1 MFEDQSDTS
10 DESRGDEKSAS
21 FADPFEFSSPVAAD
35 FTRRDVL
42 RYGLIGGATVFFMGA
57 GSAKAAR
64 WAEPPRP
71 AKTPDSIIV
80 RNWGDPWRSFYRDN
94 VAKPFT
100 ARTGVAV
107 KWDLTDQF
115 PIMAKA
121 RAKIRAG
128 QRPPVDAQMNQ
139 ATQGFLAWVQKLS
152 IAVDPRIA
160 TTLKDTN
167 PAIAK
172 AGGGQPGYTF
182 VGMYSYSTP
191 LIYRTDK
198 FPNGITS
205 WLDLWDSKNVKHI
218 GVCQTYACFT
228 YPLAKILKI
237 NPVTDNMA
245 PVWAKLRELRPNI
258 YGILDEPQRVN
269 GLVSGNLWAVPGLV
283 GDGLA
288 ARKAGA
294 PIGFAVPREG
304 MVIDRDI
311 YFVHRNIPPEN
322 QYYAQLF
329 VNYLV
334 GASEQT
340 KMAAELGVP
349 PVNLKSKL
357 PALMKQIPDAF
368 PVTPAQIKKNIVLP
382 VRAAARNFE
391 NWQAQYNRAVK

>member
-1 MFEDQSDTS
+1 MSD
-10 DESRGDEKSAS
+10 DRFDMHDDALGAGE
-21 FADPFEFSSPVAAD
+21 SPVAD
-35 FTRRDVL
+35 FRWPNASELTRADVL

-64 WAEPPRP
+64 WATPPKP
-71 AKTPDSIIV
+71 ANTPDAIIV

-94 VAKPFT
+94 VAKGFT
-100 ARTGVAV
+100 AQTGVEI

-152 IAVDPRIA
+152 IPVDPRIA
-160 TTLKDTN
+160 TVLKDVN
-167 PAIAK
+167 QSIAK

-198 FPNGITS
+198 FPNGIKS
-205 WLDLWDSKNVKHI
+205 WLDLWEPQNVKHI

-228 YPLAKILKI
+228 YPLAAILKI
-237 NPVTDNMA
+237 DPVTDDMA

-258 YGILDEPQRVN
+258 FGILDEPQRVN

-294 PIGFAVPREG
+294 PIDFAVPKEG
-304 MVIDRDI
+304 MVIDRDV

-329 VNYLV
+329 VNALL
-334 GASEQT
+334 GASQQT
-340 KMAAELGVP
+340 KMPRSSA
-349 PVNLKSKL
+349 S
-357 PALMKQIPDAF
+357 
-368 PVTPAQIKKNIVLP
+368 
-382 VRAAARNFE
+382 RR
-391 NWQAQYNRAVK
+391 